1 MNAAVVALVLA
12 AAVLHATWNG
22 LLKAGR
28 DRLRGIAVMSVAG
41 SAVGLAAA
49 LVLPVPRASSWPAI
63 LLSGLLHV
71 GYNLFLVRAYRHGDL
86 GEVYPIARG
95 ASPLLVTVGGALLAG
110 DRLGPPELGGVLLV
124 SAGIL
129 SLARGWG
136 DSRARGN
143 LLAAL
148 GTGVFIAA
156 YTVTDGIGGRLSGSP
171 PAYAAWLF
179 VLDGPPM
186 VLAFGWRRG
195 FGARLFEPGAET
207 LKGLAGGGVSV
218 LAYGLVIWA
227 ASVAPMGAVSAL
239 RETSVVFALLIGR
252 VAFGE
257 TLRPRRVAGCVAV
270 AAGALLLVSG

>member
-1 MNAAVVALVLA
+1 MSAAILTAVLA
-12 AAVLHATWNG
+12 AAMLHATWNG

-28 DRLRGIAVMSVAG
+28 DRLRGVAVMAMAR
-41 SAVGLAAA
+41 SAIGLAMAS
-49 LVLPVPRASSWPAI
+49 VLPAPHPASWPAI
-63 LLSGLLHV
+63 VLSGLLHV

-95 ASPLLVTVGGALLAG
+95 SAPLLVTAGGALLAG
-110 DRLGPPELGGVLLV
+110 DRIGWPGFGGVLLV

-129 SLARGWG
+129 SLARGWA
-136 DSRARGN
+136 DPRARGN

-148 GTGVFIAA
+148 GTGLFIAA
-156 YTVTDGIGGRLSGSP
+156 YTVTDGIGGRVSGDP

-186 VLAFGWRRG
+186 ALAFWWRRG
-195 FGARLFEPGAET
+195 LGAPLLDAGPET
-207 LKGLAGGGVSV
+207 LKSFAGGGVSV

-227 ASVAPMGAVSAL
+227 ASIAPMGAVSAL

-252 VAFGE
+252 EAFGE
-257 TLRPRRVAGCVAV
+257 TLRLHRVAGCLAV
-270 AAGALLLVSG
+270 AAGALLLAAG